1 MGTYRIIGGVP
12 LRGEIT
18 LHGAKNSVLPILAAT
33 LVTRGC
39 CVLHRCPRISD
50 VDTAIAILRSLG
62 CTAVRSGDTLTVDT
76 AGANVSSVP
85 AALMRK
91 MRAAVIFLGA
101 LLTRFGEAAL
111 FLPGGCALGER
122 PIDLH
127 LRGLRHIGANIR
139 QEADALYCTAPHMSG
154 GTVALPFPSVGATEN
169 LILAALSCTEP
180 VTICNAATE
189 PEIGDLIAFLR
200 VCGADIRGD
209 GTSVLCIRGGVPL
222 HGAEYTV
229 MPDRMEAATYLAA
242 AAATGG
248 TLTLRET
255 YPAHYSAVTRALQQ
269 AGCLLD
275 IKERKLT
282 LRGGALQAVSP
293 VRTAPYDGFP
303 TDALAPFMAVM
314 ATAQGV
320 TVFEEAVFSDRFLHI
335 PALRSMGA
343 DIRASRR
350 YAVVRG
356 VARLHGAEVTA
367 TDLRGAAAM
376 VIAALGADG
385 ESRIHDTHHIRRG
398 YEAFAETLQNC
409 GAQMEYEEGTT

>member
-1 MGTYRIIGGVP
+1 MGTYRICGGTP

-18 LHGAKNSVLPILAAT
+18 VHGAKNSVLPILAAT

-39 CVLHRCPRISD
+39 CVLHRCPHISD
-50 VDTAIAILRSLG
+50 VDTALAILRSLG
-62 CTAVRSGDTLTVDT
+62 CTAARSGDTLTVDT
-76 AGANVSSVP
+76 AGANAAAIP

-101 LLTRFGEAAL
+101 LLTRFGQAEL

-127 LRGLRHIGANIR
+127 LRGLRHIGAEIR

-169 LILAALSCTEP
+169 LILAALSCPQE
-180 VTICNAATE
+180 VTVCNAARE

-200 VCGADIRGD
+200 ACGADICGD
-209 GTSVLCIRGGVPL
+209 GSSVITVRGGTL

-248 TLTLRET
+248 ALTLRQT
-255 YPAHYSAVTRALQQ
+255 RPAHYAAVTHVLRQ
-269 AGCLLD
+269 AGCA
-275 IKERKLT
+275 IEESAHELT
-282 LRGGALQAVSP
+282 LRAIALQAVSP
-293 VRTAPYDGFP
+293 IRTAPYDGFP
-303 TDALAPFMAVM
+303 TDALAPLTAVM

-320 TVFEEAVFSDRFLHI
+320 SVFEEAVFADRFLHI
-335 PALRSMGA
+335 PALRAMGA
-343 DIRASRR
+343 DIRATGRH
-350 YAVVRG
+350 AVIRG
-356 VARLHGAEVTA
+356 VSRLHGADVTA
-367 TDLRGAAAM
+367 TDLRGGAAM
-376 VIAALGADG
+376 IIAALGAEG
-385 ESRIHDTHHIRRG
+385 ESRITDTHHTQRG
-398 YEAFAETLQNC
+398 YEAFAETLKGC
-409 GAQMEYEEGTT
+409 GAQLEYEEGTL